1 GIGASAGA
9 SAGAGIGG
17 AAGIGMSGGASIG
30 ASAGAGIGIGGGI
43 GISAG
48 AGASAGIGMSA
59 SAGAGASFSAGAS
72 AGIKGSASAGVS
84 ASAGAFAGLGTSKMI
99 TGNTGM
105 DIAKLMPPPMP
116 APMGA
121 GAQFDATGKLTNDG
135 SVVVASSY
143 STETTGFDGSTS
155 RTSSSSVR
163 VM

>member
-1 GIGASAGA
+1 
-9 SAGAGIGG
+9 
-17 AAGIGMSGGASIG
+17 
-30 ASAGAGIGIGGGI
+30 
-43 GISAG
+43 
-48 AGASAGIGMSA
+48 
-59 SAGAGASFSAGAS
+59 
-72 AGIKGSASAGVS
+72 
-84 ASAGAFAGLGTSKMI
+84 MI

-105 DIAKLMPPPMP
+105 DIARLLPPAMP

-121 GAQFDATGKLTNDG
+121 SAQFDATGKLTNDG